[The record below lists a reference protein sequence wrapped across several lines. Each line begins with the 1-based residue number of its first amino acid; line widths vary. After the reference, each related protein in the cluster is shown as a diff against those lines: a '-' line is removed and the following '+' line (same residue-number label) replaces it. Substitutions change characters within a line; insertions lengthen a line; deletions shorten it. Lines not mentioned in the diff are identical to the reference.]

1 MAAVPGI
8 VQGGAQLLDP
18 QVLALGVAVGVLSS
32 AVPYALEF
40 LALRRLPAA
49 TFGILMS
56 LEPAVA
62 ATAGLLLLGEGLQL
76 VQVGGVALVCV
87 ASAAVTA
94 GSPPE
99 P

>member
-1 MAAVPGI
+1 MRS
-8 VQGGAQLLDP
+8 LLEP
-18 QVLALGVAVGVLSS
+18 RILALGVAVGVLSS

-40 LALRRLPAA
+40 LALRRLPAG

-62 ATAGLLLLGEGLQL
+62 ALTGLLLLGEGLRL
-76 VQVGGVALVCV
+76 VQVAGIVVVCV

-94 GSPPE
+94 GAPPE